1 MDVMN
6 LIVEYS
12 AERAHDRLVNEK
24 ELGLFV
30 GEIYED
36 ENADVISYTEEA
48 QDRFND
54 IYDDEFNYLLSFS
67 EELKTIGY

>member
-1 MDVMN
+1 MDVIN
-6 LIVEYS
+6 LIMEYS
-12 AERAHDRLVNEK
+12 AEKAHERLVNEK

-30 GEIYED
+30 GEIYAD
-36 ENADVISYTEEA
+36 ESAEVITYTENA

-54 IYDDEFNYLLSFS
+54 IYDEEYSYLLSFS

>member
-30 GEIYED
+30 GKIYED
-36 ENADVISYTEEA
+36 ESAEVLMYTEEA
-48 QDRFND
+48 QDLFNN
-54 IYDDEFNYLLSFS
+54 IYDEEFSHLLSFS

>member
-1 MDVMN
+1 M
-6 LIVEYS
+6 EYS
-12 AERAHDRLVNEK
+12 AEKAHERLVNEK

-30 GEIYED
+30 GEIYAD
-36 ENADVISYTEEA
+36 ESAEVITYTENA

-54 IYDDEFNYLLSFS
+54 IYDEEYSYLLSFS

>member
-48 QDRFND
+48 QDRFNN
-54 IYDDEFNYLLSFS
+54 IYDEEFNYLLSFS